1 MSTRRTPWTMRCRRL
16 GLVVLLLALAPT
28 AGVASDLSSGTS
40 DRLREQKILSR
51 MHRINQM
58 EIAMAEMAIQR
69 GQSEAVKDFGR
80 TLRKDHQENDAEVI
94 SVARQEGLSLTL
106 ATPTRTDERLE
117 EHEQQMRQLLESAQ
131 GAAFDSVFVKT
142 TAKGYAK
149 VALLLTIARDRLP
162 KGRVRA
168 LVTSTIPIIKR
179 NRRLAEELQSQD

>member
-1 MSTRRTPWTMRCRRL
+1 MSGSRCRRL
-16 GLVVLLLALAPT
+16 GLVVLLVALAPA
-28 AGVASDLSSGTS
+28 AGVASDMSSSAS

-51 MHRINQM
+51 MHRINRM
-58 EIAMAEMAIQR
+58 EIAVAEMAIER

-80 TLRKDHQENDAEVI
+80 KLRQNHQENDDEVI
-94 SVARQEGLSLTL
+94 AVARQVGLSLTL
-106 ATPTRTDERLE
+106 ATPTRTDERLK
-117 EHEQQMRQLLESAQ
+117 EHEQQMRELLESSQ
-131 GAAFDSVFVKT
+131 DAAFDSVFLKT

-179 NRRLAEELQSQD
+179 HRRLAEELQSRG